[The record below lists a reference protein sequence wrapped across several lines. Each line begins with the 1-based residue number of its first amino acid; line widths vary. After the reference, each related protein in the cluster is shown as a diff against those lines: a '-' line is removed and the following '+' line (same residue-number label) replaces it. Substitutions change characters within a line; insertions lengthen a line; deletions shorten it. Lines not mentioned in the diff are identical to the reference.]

1 MDFLKKAYELK
12 GETVKHRRF
21 FHENAEAGLDE
32 PKTEG
37 YIFEELER
45 IGLTP
50 SLCGKGV
57 VATIGKGSPVG
68 LLRADM
74 DALPMKEESEL
85 EFASKT
91 NCAHTCGHDF
101 HAAML
106 LTAAK
111 ILKLVENNLK
121 GTVKFMFEPAEE
133 TLEGARNMLDSGLFN
148 EPTPDFALSFHTGAG
163 KIPVGTIMYNEDSV
177 MMYSADRFEIRV
189 KGRGGHGAI
198 PHLNADPIKTA
209 VNIYKAL
216 EEICENE
223 KDILITIGKFK
234 GGDTDNI
241 IPNEAKIGGTLRTD
255 NKENRSRILR
265 DIKNAAEN
273 IAKENKCTVEFIINA
288 TVPPLICNRDFTRK
302 VVSYIRELNIPEF
315 KEIPNIKATAS
326 DDFALITDK
335 ISSAYIYLA
344 CGFEDQR
351 GEYTAHHPKV
361 QFNEDVL
368 PIGAACFAYCA
379 SKLLK

>member
-12 GETVKHRRF
+12 SETVKHRRF
-21 FHENAEAGLDE
+21 LHENAEAGLDMSLAV
-32 PKTEG
+32 K
-37 YIFEELER
+37 YICEELKKMD
-45 IGLTP
+45 LKP

-57 VATIGKGSPVG
+57 VATIGKGSPVL

-74 DALPMKEESEL
+74 DALPMKEESGL
-85 EFASKT
+85 KFSSKT
-91 NCAHTCGHDF
+91 AFAHTCGHDF

-111 ILKLVENNLK
+111 MLKEEEDELR
-121 GTVKFMFEPAEE
+121 GTVKLMFQPAEE
-133 TLEGARNMLDSGLFN
+133 SLEGARNMIDNGLFN
-148 EPTPDFALSFHTGAG
+148 ESAPDFALSFHTGAG
-163 KIPVGTIMYNEDSV
+163 KIPVGTIMYNEGFV
-177 MMYSADRFEIRV
+177 MMYSADRFEIKV

-209 VNIYKAL
+209 VNIYKAF
-216 EEICENE
+216 EDICENE

-241 IPNEAKIGGTLRTD
+241 IPNDAKIGGSLRTD
-255 NKENRSRILR
+255 DKEKRNRVLE
-265 DIKNAAEN
+265 DIKNAAED
-273 IAKENKCTVEFIINA
+273 IAKENKCKVEFILNA

-302 VVSYIRELNIPEF
+302 VVSYIRELKIPEF
-315 KEIPNIKATAS
+315 KEIPDIKVTAS

-335 ISSAYIYLA
+335 IPSAYIYLA
-344 CGFEDQR
+344 AGFEDQR
-351 GEYTAHHPKV
+351 GEYTAHHPSV
-361 QFNEDVL
+361 QFNEDVC